1 MFLRCLRLRS
11 HPRRE
16 VMPMMKSAKNLRA
29 LDFQVTADDRP
40 GWIPGTERLPLTG
53 ETVYCAGGEGT
64 VVSIQGKTGDGS
76 RLLQIRLEE
85 TKAPFFAA
93 SSNVLLK
100 PR

>member
-1 MFLRCLRLRS
+1 MTGRAGFQAL
-11 HPRRE
+11 
-16 VMPMMKSAKNLRA
+16 SAS
-29 LDFQVTADDRP
+29 
-40 GWIPGTERLPLTG
+40 RLPGRPST
-53 ETVYCAGGEGT
+53 CAGGEGT